1 MLSSPGQTQEWA
13 AAQELLSQGRKQEWA
28 AVQVLSSQG
37 QTQEWSSQGC
47 LETDDP
53 PLCKWHSKFVSFSDG
68 RCSTSYGFVSLWGLL
83 HPGVSYMQWYLLDRL
98 WHHLM
103 LVGCKKILFLFEPRR
118 KLLLPEDFFIA
129 YPLDG
134 CRFVAILPPWKKDGD
149 CSGSGAWF
157 IKSTLYASWLG
168 RLCKPSSLV
177 CGTGNCEE
185 MEEPVEP
192 AIGDFLVVICWI
204 WAFVFLATLLIPAK
218 ECAMMPPAN
227 YP

>member
-1 MLSSPGQTQEWA
+1 MTHPFANDML
-13 AAQELLSQGRKQEWA
+13 
-28 AVQVLSSQG
+28 
-37 QTQEWSSQGC
+37 
-47 LETDDP
+47 
-53 PLCKWHSKFVSFSDG
+53 PLARHSKFVSFSDG

-134 CRFVAILPPWKKDGD
+134 CRFVAILPRWKKDGD

-157 IKSTLYASWLG
+157 IKRTLYTSWLG

-192 AIGDFLVVICWI
+192 AIGDFLVVIFWI
-204 WAFVFLATLLIPAK
+204 WAFVFLTTLLIPAK